1 MMNIHEQIVDY
12 LKQLHMPTVRRC
24 YQQIADQARKEL
36 LSYEQYLLEMLKL
49 ACDVRRQ
56 NR

>member
-36 LSYEQYLLEMLKL
+36 LSYEQYLLELLKL
-49 ACDVRRQ
+49 ECDVRRQ